1 MTAAPIEDLP
11 EQPFLASLDI
21 NRIRIDGGTQ
31 PRVQLDGAKVKEY
44 SEAIL
49 HQGAKFPPIDVFFDG
64 AHYWLADGF
73 HRLFAHQM
81 LAGNESVVNL
91 LAQLD
96 QDIRRIAARVHRGSQ
111 REAILFS
118 VGANALHGLPRKNE
132 DKRQAV
138 DTLVRDVQEGCAV
151 GHHVCLDRPREEWCW
166 NAWSNGEIARQCAV
180 SRHLVI
186 NVRAE
191 FEEEIGYTRP
201 GDKYET
207 RIFIHPKTGQPSEMN
222 IGNIGTIT
230 PAPSPEQV
238 AERAADVAAMPAGY
252 QADIEDYVPTVQP
265 DGVHPS
271 TERAIDIAIKVQIL
285 ALAMKIPPSTFAAA
299 LPPLM
304 HGKMQAS
311 MEVVLPWLEKLEV
324 KSDDD

>member
-1 MTAAPIEDLP
+1 MTAAVEDFP
-11 EQPFLASLDI
+11 EHLVSLDI

-73 HRLFAHQM
+73 HRLFAHRM

-96 QDIRRIAARVHRGSQ
+96 QDIQRIAATVHRGSQ
-111 REAILFS
+111 RDAVLFS

-138 DTLVRDVQEGCAV
+138 ATLVRDVQEGCSV
-151 GHHVCLDRPREEWCW
+151 SFHTCRTKSDEEQCW
-166 NAWSNGEIARQCAV
+166 NAWSDREIARKCVV
-180 SRHLVI
+180 SHTLVAH
-186 NVRAE
+186 VRAE
-191 FEEEIGYTRP
+191 YMHELGYGIGCHSTTR
-201 GDKYET
+201 T
-207 RIFIHPKTGQPSEMN
+207 FIHPETGQPTAR
-222 IGNIGTIT
+222 TIT
-230 PAPSPEQV
+230 PAPAPAPEQV
-238 AERAADVAAMPAGY
+238 DERAAEVAAMPAGY
-252 QADIEDYVPTVQP
+252 QADLEDYAPAAQP
-265 DGVHPS
+265 DGVHPA
-271 TERAIDIAIKVQIL
+271 TERAIDIAIKAQIF
-285 ALAMKIPPSTFAAA
+285 ALSLRITPTTFDDA

-304 HGKMQAS
+304 RDKVAATLDAIS
-311 MEVVLPWLEKLEV
+311 PWLKALEA
-324 KSDDD
+324 SREAD